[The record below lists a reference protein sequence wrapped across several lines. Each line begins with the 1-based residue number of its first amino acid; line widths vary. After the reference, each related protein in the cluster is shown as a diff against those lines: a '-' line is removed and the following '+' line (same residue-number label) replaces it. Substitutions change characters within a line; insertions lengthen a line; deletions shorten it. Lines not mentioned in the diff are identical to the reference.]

1 MTFNAPALKKAI
13 KVAQD
18 MGFTVLGYE
27 ITPEGGFKVSTNQEQ
42 QNTADAALDA
52 WKRGRNGQS

>member
-18 MGFTVLGYE
+18 LGLTVLGYE
-27 ITPEGGFKVSTNQEQ
+27 ITPEGSFKVSTNQEQ
-42 QNTADAALDA
+42 QNSADAALDS
-52 WKRGRNGQS
+52 WNRGRNGKG